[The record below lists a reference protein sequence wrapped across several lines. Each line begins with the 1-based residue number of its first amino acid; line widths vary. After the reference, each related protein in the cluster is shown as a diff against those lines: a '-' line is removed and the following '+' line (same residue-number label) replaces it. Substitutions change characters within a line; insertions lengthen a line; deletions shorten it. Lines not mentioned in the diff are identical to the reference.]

1 MTGYRKFTIALVGV
15 IAVTI
20 LGCLKVVGGEASLAA
35 VSAMVTAY
43 LAINQTGKSNPRPPA

>member
-1 MTGYRKFTIALVGV
+1 MTGYRKFTITLVGV

-20 LGCLKVVGGEASLAA
+20 LGCLKVVGGEAALAA

-43 LAINQTGKSNPRPPA
+43 LAINQAGKSNPRSPA